1 MKTTVPKKAFGNA
14 CSVDAVTV
22 FRDIE
27 ISLSQQCLFF
37 VCSILLGC
45 AVGCFYDIFRIIRIA
60 FRHNAVTVFFED
72 LLFCAVTCCA
82 LILTIFCANY
92 GVVRWFS
99 IFGCF
104 GGFMLYRETVGRA
117 VVGAAELIIGFV
129 KGYIISPLRHAVAF
143 VALKSVCLMR
153 YIGARTALFMCF
165 LHKKAFYH
173 LLLCRA
179 RRGFGL

>member
-1 MKTTVPKKAFGNA
+1 M
-14 CSVDAVTV
+14 TV

-27 ISLSQQCLFF
+27 ISMSQQCLFF

-45 AVGCFYDIFRIIRIA
+45 AVGLFYDAFRIIRIA
-60 FRHNAVTVFFED
+60 VRHSAVTVFFED

-99 IFGCF
+99 ILGCL

-117 VVGAAELIIGFV
+117 VVGAAELIIGFI
-129 KGYIISPLRHAVAF
+129 KGYIIAPIRCAIAF
-143 VALKSVCLMR
+143 IALKSVCLMR
-153 YIGARTALFMCF
+153 YIGARTALFAGF

-173 LLLCRA
+173 LLLRRA